1 MKKILVYISVVLFLG
16 TVSAFHIG
24 DRDTSISDYV
34 ISYGL
39 WGLILMPT
47 AKY

>member
-24 DRDTSISDYV
+24 DRDTSRSDYV
-34 ISYGL
+34 ISYCL
-39 WGLILMPT
+39 WGLVLMPT
-47 AKY
+47 TKY

>member
-16 TVSAFHIG
+16 TISAFHIG
-24 DRDTSISDYV
+24 DRDTSGSDYA
-34 ISYGL
+34 ISYCL
-39 WGLILMPT
+39 WGLVLIPT